1 MKLFPRRVRSHWL
14 LLLAVQV
21 SLALPA
27 LAQEEA
33 PSPADSPIGY
43 VFRWINFALVAG
55 ALVWAIRKFG
65 GPYFRDAAMA
75 IQNAIRGAAA
85 GREAAEREL
94 NEANRQ
100 LASLDAE
107 IQEMRRAASRESAGE
122 AERLRALASS
132 EADKIAKAALAEIE
146 AAGRA
151 AQSNRGVGQRGERV
165 IVGHGGSRCLQ
176 TREIWMNIMLRP
188 AERKH
193 PARRIQPY
201 VASLLRTRVVRGGHC
216 AGRRR

>member
-1 MKLFPRRVRSHWL
+1 MKLFPRWVRSHWL
-14 LLLAVQV
+14 LAVAVQV
-21 SLALPA
+21 GLVLPA

-33 PSPADSPIGY
+33 PSPADSTTGY

-55 ALVWAIRKFG
+55 ALIWAIRKFG
-65 GPYFRDAAMA
+65 APFFRDAAQS

-94 NEANRQ
+94 HEANRQ

-107 IQEMRRAASRESAGE
+107 IQEMRRAGGRESASE
-122 AERLRALASS
+122 AERLRALAGS

-151 AQSNRGVGQRGERV
+151 AQLQLRALAALAATERAAALVRQRMSEQTERSLFGSFLGELERGAQ
-165 IVGHGGSRCLQ
+165 
-176 TREIWMNIMLRP
+176 
-188 AERKH
+188 
-193 PARRIQPY
+193 
-201 VASLLRTRVVRGGHC
+201 
-216 AGRRR
+216 